1 MIVSTWSPQWTS
13 PEDTYFYPL
22 TPNPP
27 KSAFVEWIDAA
38 LAK

>member
-22 TPNPP
+22 TSNPP